1 MTART
6 GSYTSGAAPAT
17 EAERLR
23 TQAAVIWT
31 RERDALARAGLVSG
45 MRLLDVGCGPGGV
58 LEHLAGELDRAPFGI
73 DIAQDFLRR
82 ARTVGHVARA
92 DGAALPFGDA
102 TFDFVLL
109 RLVLRH
115 TPAPE
120 GLLAEAA
127 RVVRP
132 GGTVAALDID
142 ESATAFDPEP
152 PSWPALKAALAAAAL
167 RRGGDPSMGRR
178 LRRLLLEIGFAD
190 PLTVLLPVTTDDLPP
205 PAFVATVLA
214 PAARVID
221 PDLMSASQ
229 VADGW
234 QALSKWASTAT
245 GFGYALGIMAA
256 ARKPHGWRARAIA

>member
-6 GSYTSGAAPAT
+6 GSYTSGAATAT

-23 TQAAVIWT
+23 AQAAVIWT
-31 RERDALARAGLVSG
+31 RERDALVRAGLVSG
-45 MRLLDVGCGPGGV
+45 VRLLDVGCGPGGV
-58 LEHLAGELDRAPFGI
+58 LEHLAGDLGRAPFGI
-73 DIAQDFLRR
+73 DVAQDFLLR
-82 ARTVGHVARA
+82 ARAVGQVARA
-92 DGAALPFGDA
+92 DGAALPFRDG

-120 GLLAEAA
+120 RLLAEAA
-127 RVVRP
+127 RVVRE

-152 PSWPALKAALAAAAL
+152 PSWPVLKVALAAAAI
-167 RRGGDPSMGRR
+167 RRGGDPYMGRR
-178 LRRLLLEIGFAD
+178 LRRLLLENGLAD
-190 PLTVLLPVTTDDLPP
+190 PLTVPLPVTTDDLPP

-234 QALSKWASTAT
+234 QALSKWASAAT
-245 GFGYALGIMAA
+245 GFGYAVGIMAA
-256 ARKPHGWRARAIA
+256 ARKPHGWRARALA